1 MPTSKYSCFIGRSVL
16 LFWRSL
22 VFCLKRSTKNVKISR
37 ICTWYVMLPFLR
49 LQKSTEINILFICVK
64 WCEREI
70 KSLTITEFQLTKSAR
85 HKWVWFHWLL
95 GTSPGNFCDGF
106 GYAGEIPAIWFL
118 KHSDINIKKAI
129 IFFNN
134 FQTLP
139 SVWFVHGQ
147 YYCLLKEI
155 CPSKTMHL
163 RWKLSLSVH
172 QNCSTGK
179 VKTSALD

>member
-1 MPTSKYSCFIGRSVL
+1 METNLRSFANASFKVFMLYWKECSTLLIFSCAL
-16 LFWRSL
+16 H
-22 VFCLKRSTKNVKISR
+22 KKIYQK
-37 ICTWYVMLPFLR
+37 CQDLPFLR
-49 LQKSTEINILFICVK
+49 LQKSIEINILFICVK
-64 WCEREI
+64 WCERAI

-85 HKWVWFHWLL
+85 HKWIWFHWFL
-95 GTSPGNFCDGF
+95 GTSPGNFSDRF
-106 GYAGEIPAIWFL
+106 GYTGETPAIWFSERSEFNA
-118 KHSDINIKKAI
+118 KNSI
-129 IFFNN
+129 IFFNV

-172 QNCSTGK
+172 QNCSTDK
-179 VKTSALD
+179 VKTSTLD